1 MMPDKLQEVLSS
13 YLCIHNHFLVQRIT
27 IKNEKLLIL
36 YSLSDS
42 DCLFDTFLCPTYLQ
56 CLLWSRQSF
65 LFLKLEASFGMR
77 SDGHPHPHTS
87 GCGGRNNLTSLVLR
101 LFTMH
106 LLSFLSA
113 FKIIHFFFYLSHQKK
128 KNSLNDSKREEK

>member
-1 MMPDKLQEVLSS
+1 MMPDKLQEVISS

-27 IKNEKLLIL
+27 IKNKKLLIL

-56 CLLWSRQSF
+56 CLLSARQSF

-87 GCGGRNNLTSLVLR
+87 GCGGRNNLTNES
-101 LFTMH
+101 
-106 LLSFLSA
+106 SFGVIYNASPLIPFS
-113 FKIIHFFFYLSHQKK
+113 FQDYPFFFYLSHQEKK
-128 KNSLNDSKREEK
+128 SVK